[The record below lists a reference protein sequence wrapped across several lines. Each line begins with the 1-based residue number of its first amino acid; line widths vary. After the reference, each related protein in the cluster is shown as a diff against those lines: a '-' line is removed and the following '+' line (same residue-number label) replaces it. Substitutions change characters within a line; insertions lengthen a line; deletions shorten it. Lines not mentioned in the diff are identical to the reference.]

1 MSKKYSLGNS
11 IFYLKSIFK
20 YDWIRIPGI
29 ILTALMVAFDTWF
42 IKVYAIKVILDAL
55 MNDFDFRRMMIMVA
69 IVIGCKTIKLA
80 YDSAWAYYVKRSD
93 PIIISGFQHVAF
105 KKANEVDINCYDD
118 TDYYNQYIYSLEESS
133 TRPIHFLDSLFQ
145 LCQTIF
151 SITFSGIFILTS
163 DPLILLFVAI
173 PILGDSF
180 VRTRMIKAR
189 MERTHAIIPEKR
201 KMDYVLRTSYL
212 RDNALDIR
220 ITNIH
225 VVLKDLF
232 LEGVEN
238 IIELYK
244 KFSNRFTKLYLVS
257 DAFTHINNTLILLY
271 LIYKIVVTQTLSAG
285 DFIAIKEAVALMSSN
300 LGKIMERIQAFQEHN
315 IYIERFRAFCNYRN
329 KVTDGNSGIPQG
341 NLSPYLLQLTN
352 VSFSYNNQ
360 SDVLNNI
367 NIAIKAGQKIAIVGK
382 NGAGKSTLIKLMM
395 RLYDATKGSIEF
407 KGTDIKTF
415 NRQEYLSQ
423 FDTVFQDHNSYACS
437 LIENILFES
446 NPTAEEID
454 KMMDILDNIDFSLFV
469 KDKSKIE
476 LELTKEF
483 SEEGII
489 LSGGQNQ
496 KVALARALYRDH
508 SVLILDEPSSA
519 LDSISEYKWM
529 QWMDKAAMNRTV
541 IVISH
546 RLSSV
551 RDSDCIYYM
560 EAGRILEAGPHNE
573 LMNLQGHYFQMFKVQ
588 ADAY

>member
-1 MSKKYSLGNS
+1 MSKKFSLSNS
-11 IFYLKSIFK
+11 IFYLKSIFV
-20 YDWIRIPGI
+20 YDWIRIPGL
-29 ILTALMVAFDTWF
+29 ILTALFVAFDTWF

-55 MNDFDFRRMMIMVA
+55 MNNFDFRRII
-69 IVIGCKTIKLA
+69 IVVSIVVGFKTIKLV
-80 YDSAWAYYVKRSD
+80 YDSSWEYYIKRSD
-93 PIIISGFQHVAF
+93 PILISGFQHVAF

-118 TDYYNQYIYSLEESS
+118 TDYYNQYIYSVEESS
-133 TRPIHFLDSLFQ
+133 TRPILFLNSIFQ
-145 LCQTIF
+145 LSQTIF

-163 DPLILLFVAI
+163 DPTILLFVAI

-189 MERTHAIIPEKR
+189 IERTHAIIPEKR

-212 RDNALDIR
+212 RENALDIR

-232 LEGVEN
+232 LDGVEN
-238 IIELYK
+238 MIELYK

-285 DFIAIKEAVALMSSN
+285 DFIAIKEAVALMCSN
-300 LGKIMERIQAFQEHN
+300 LGKIIERIQAFQEHN
-315 IYIERFRAFCNYRN
+315 IYIERFRTFCNYRN
-329 KVTDGNSGIPQG
+329 KVTDGDSGIPQT

-352 VSFSYNNQ
+352 VSFSYPNQ

-367 NIAIKAGQKIAIVGK
+367 NISIKAGEKIAIVGK

-407 KGTDIKTF
+407 KGGHIRTF
-415 NRQEYLSQ
+415 NKQEYLSQ

-437 LIENILFES
+437 LIENILFEH
-446 NPTAEEID
+446 NPTAEELD
-454 KMMDILDNIDFSLFV
+454 KIMDILDKIDFSLFLE
-469 KDKSKIE
+469 DKSKIE

-496 KVALARALYRDH
+496 KVALARALYREN
-508 SVLILDEPSSA
+508 SILILDEPSSA
-519 LDSISEYKWM
+519 LDSISEHKWIRLM
-529 QWMDKAAMNRTV
+529 EKVEMNHTV
-541 IVISH
+541 ILISH

-560 EAGRILEAGPHNE
+560 EDGRILESGPHDE
-573 LMNLQGHYFQMFKVQ
+573 LMDLQGYYFQMFKVQ

>member
-1 MSKKYSLGNS
+1 M
-11 IFYLKSIFK
+11 
-20 YDWIRIPGI
+20 
-29 ILTALMVAFDTWF
+29 
-42 IKVYAIKVILDAL
+42 
-55 MNDFDFRRMMIMVA
+55 
-69 IVIGCKTIKLA
+69 
-80 YDSAWAYYVKRSD
+80 
-93 PIIISGFQHVAF
+93 
-105 KKANEVDINCYDD
+105 
-118 TDYYNQYIYSLEESS
+118 
-133 TRPIHFLDSLFQ
+133 
-145 LCQTIF
+145 
-151 SITFSGIFILTS
+151 
-163 DPLILLFVAI
+163 
-173 PILGDSF
+173 
-180 VRTRMIKAR
+180 
-189 MERTHAIIPEKR
+189 
-201 KMDYVLRTSYL
+201 
-212 RDNALDIR
+212 
-220 ITNIH
+220 
-225 VVLKDLF
+225 
-232 LEGVEN
+232 
-238 IIELYK
+238 
-244 KFSNRFTKLYLVS
+244 YLVS

-315 IYIERFRAFCNYRN
+315 IYIERFRTFCNYRN
-329 KVTDGNSGIPQG
+329 KVTDGNSGIPQA
-341 NLSPYLLQLTN
+341 NVSPYLLQLTN

-367 NIAIKAGQKIAIVGK
+367 NISIKAGQKIAIVGK

-407 KGTDIKTF
+407 KGVDIRTF
-415 NRQEYLSQ
+415 NKQEYLSQ

-446 NPTAEEID
+446 NPTAEEMD
-454 KMMDILDNIDFSLFV
+454 KMMNILDNIDFSIFLE
-469 KDKSKIE
+469 DKSKIE

-519 LDSISEYKWM
+519 LDSISEHKWM
-529 QWMDKAAMNRTV
+529 RLMEKVEMNHTV
-541 IVISH
+541 ILISH

-560 EAGRILEAGPHNE
+560 EDGRILESGPHDK
-573 LMNLQGHYFQMFKVQ
+573 LMDLQGHYFQMFKVQ